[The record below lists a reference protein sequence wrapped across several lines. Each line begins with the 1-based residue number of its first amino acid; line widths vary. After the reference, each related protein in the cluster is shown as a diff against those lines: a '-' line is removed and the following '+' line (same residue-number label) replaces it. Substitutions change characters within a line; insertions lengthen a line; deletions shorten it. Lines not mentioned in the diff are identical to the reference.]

1 MPLLTLSVG
10 RAVDSI
16 VIFIFCTFV
25 RVFIA
30 GIFLFKIIFLRIIL
44 IRIVGFIKFAVIKII
59 LIIDWIFFICN
70 FKSSSKISSNSFSDS

>member
-44 IRIVGFIKFAVIKII
+44 IRIVGFIKFAVIRLSYRYGFSCRYGLPSVTCII
-59 LIIDWIFFICN
+59 
-70 FKSSSKISSNSFSDS
+70 